1 MTLLLLFPLFVFAED
16 MASEKYCFSSLS
28 GAQLAQKKFSAIQV
42 NSDVATIDD
51 NCLVVQMR
59 PHRRELIQR
68 YILSSAP
75 GATVVYS
82 SAEVRSETCKLKVEK
97 IKNEQS
103 DNLNVDVSKQ
113 IARADKTE
121 FKGTASEVMQID
133 TLNEF
138 RLSYNEDEILGNC
151 RYITPD
157 RYEIKIEVRKNPKPV
172 VPVNLPPGTVVVM
185 NTPPPDQKTMALQ
198 TELQLTR
205 GERIEVGDLI
215 RKINDKEESISVSPS
230 LTIKKVHQNAS
241 EKVFLSLQ

>member
-1 MTLLLLFPLFVFAED
+1 MLLLFPFFVYAEN

-28 GAQLAQKKFSAIQV
+28 GVQLAQKKFSAIQV

-51 NCLVVQMR
+51 NCLVIQMR

-68 YILSSAP
+68 YILSAAP
-75 GATVVYS
+75 GATIVFS
-82 SAEVRSETCKLKVEK
+82 SAEVRRDPCKLKVEK
-97 IKNEQS
+97 IKNEKS
-103 DNLNVDVSKQ
+103 DQLAVDVSNQ
-113 IARADKTE
+113 FAEATKTE
-121 FKGTASEVMQID
+121 VKGSGSEVMQID

-138 RLSYNEDEILGNC
+138 RLSYNENEILGNC
-151 RYITPD
+151 RYITSD

-172 VPVNLPPGTVVVM
+172 VPVNLPPGTIAVI
-185 NTPPPDQKTMALQ
+185 NTPPPDQKTMVLQ

-215 RKINDKEESISVSPS
+215 RKTNNKEQSVSINPS
-230 LTIKKVHQNAS
+230 LTIENVEQNAS